1 MNSHPTTREQKRKKR
16 GKEEKRKEL
25 HHQTLA
31 VGIRLDIFYIMK
43 RKTHFFEWT
52 ITRRVADLGSS
63 PFTR

>member
-1 MNSHPTTREQKRKKR
+1 MHSHPTTREQKRKKR

-31 VGIRLDIFYIMK
+31 VGIRLDISYNMK

-52 ITRRVADLGSS
+52 ITR
-63 PFTR
+63 